1 MSQERTAGAR
11 IDNTEHPG
19 PPSRKKRGAPK
30 QALHS
35 VPSAVLSARRRL
47 GARARVA
54 ERRPCVICVVI
65 ACVGERARARCD
77 DVSSYP
83 R

>member
-1 MSQERTAGAR
+1 M
-11 IDNTEHPG
+11 
-19 PPSRKKRGAPK
+19 
-30 QALHS
+30 L
-35 VPSAVLSARRRL
+35 SAVLSARRHL
-47 GARARVA
+47 GTRARVA
-54 ERRPCVICVVI
+54 ERRPCVICVVV